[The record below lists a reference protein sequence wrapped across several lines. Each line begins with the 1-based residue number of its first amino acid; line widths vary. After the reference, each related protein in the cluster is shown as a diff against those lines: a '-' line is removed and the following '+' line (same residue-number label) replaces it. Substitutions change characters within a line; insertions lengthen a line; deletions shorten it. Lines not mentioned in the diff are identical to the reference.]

1 VLWVPI
7 TIAAAFLQTLRNAAQ
22 RGLAG
27 QLSALGATSTR
38 FIFGFPFAL
47 LYCAALF
54 LSAGTKLPHFST
66 EFLVWV
72 GGAALLQIL
81 ATLCLLH
88 LFKLRNFSSGVVLQ
102 KSEVLL
108 VALFGFAFLGD
119 AITLLSVLAIVAATI
134 GLLIVSGGKAW
145 LNWRTFVSKPG
156 MFGLGA
162 GAGFAI
168 AAVGYRAGSLS
179 LTDQGLD
186 FLRAAAMTL
195 VVATF
200 LQSVT
205 LLIYLKLREPGQIS
219 ALFGAWRKSIIPGA
233 AGAAASACWF
243 TASTLQITAYVRMVG
258 LIEILFG
265 FAFSAIRFGERPSKH
280 EVVGA
285 TIMTLAILVLLA
297 ERAGL
302 IPAN

>member
-54 LSAGTKLPHFST
+54 LSAGTKLPHFGT
-66 EFLVWV
+66 EFLTWV
-72 GGAALLQIL
+72 SGAALLQIL

-108 VALFGFAFLGD
+108 AALFGFAFLGD
-119 AITLLSVLAIVAATI
+119 AITWLSVLAIIAATI

-145 LNWRTFVSKPG
+145 LNWRTFISKPG

-168 AAVGYRAGSLS
+168 AAVGYRAASLS
-179 LTDQGLD
+179 LESLD

-219 ALFGAWRKSIIPGA
+219 ALFSAWRKSIIPGA

-280 EVVGA
+280 EVTGA
-285 TIMTLAILVLLA
+285 AIMTCAILVLLA

-302 IPAN
+302 IA

>member
-1 VLWVPI
+1 MLWVPI

-47 LYCAALF
+47 IYCAALF
-54 LSAGTKLPHFST
+54 LSARTPLPHFSAA
-66 EFLVWV
+66 FLAWV

-88 LFKLRNFSSGVVLQ
+88 LFKLRNFSAGVVLQ

-108 VALFGFAFLGD
+108 AALFGFVFLGD
-119 AITLLSVLAIVAATI
+119 AITWLSVLAIAAATI

-145 LNWRTFVSKPG
+145 TDWRTFAG
-156 MFGLGA
+156 AAGLLGLGA

-195 VVATF
+195 VIATF
-200 LQSVT
+200 LQSVA
-205 LLIYLKLREPGQIS
+205 LLLYLKFREPGQIS
-219 ALFGAWRKSIIPGA
+219 ALFGAWRRSIIPGA

-265 FAFSAIRFGERPSKH
+265 FAFSALRFGERPGKH

-285 TIMTLAILVLLA
+285 AILTVAIIVLLA

-302 IPAN
+302 IGAT

>member
-1 VLWVPI
+1 MLWVPI

-54 LSAGTKLPHFST
+54 LSAGTPLPYFSG
-66 EFLVWV
+66 EFLAWV
-72 GGAALLQIL
+72 SGAALLQIL
-81 ATLCLLH
+81 ATLCLLQ

-119 AITLLSVLAIVAATI
+119 AITWLSVLAIVAATV

-145 LNWRTFVSKPG
+145 LNWRTFTGAPG
-156 MFGLGA
+156 LLGLGA

-168 AAVGYRAGSLS
+168 AAVGYRAASLS
-179 LTDQGLD
+179 LEGLD

-195 VVATF
+195 VAATF
-200 LQSVT
+200 LQSAT
-205 LLIYLKLREPGQIS
+205 LLIYLKFREPGQIS

-265 FAFSAIRFGERPSKH
+265 FAFSALRFGERPSKH

-285 TIMTLAILVLLA
+285 AIMTGAILVLLA
-297 ERAGL
+297 ERAGV
-302 IPAN
+302 IAQ